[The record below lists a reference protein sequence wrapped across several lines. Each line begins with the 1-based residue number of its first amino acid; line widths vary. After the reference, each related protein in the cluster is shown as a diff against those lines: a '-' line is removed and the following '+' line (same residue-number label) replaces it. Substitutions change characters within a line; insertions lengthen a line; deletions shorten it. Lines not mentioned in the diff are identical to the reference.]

1 MDPWQKETL
10 GLKVGD
16 FVIWQDE
23 VVEVEGQ
30 PAVVTPSMKV
40 EVISPHDKPADIE
53 EKMSDYRVAGVRLVW
68 VVYPDK
74 KCVVEYRPD
83 TPPRTLGLGDVHE
96 GHDVLPGYTR
106 RLSDLLS

>member
-40 EVISPHDKPADIE
+40 EVISPHDGFHLDVTQGEPI
-53 EKMSDYRVAGVRLVW
+53 
-68 VVYPDK
+68 
-74 KCVVEYRPD
+74 
-83 TPPRTLGLGDVHE
+83 PPKAPLCSSRT
-96 GHDVLPGYTR
+96 
-106 RLSDLLS
+106 